1 MNFELTGPL
10 SDQLVSSLVVIVFLG
25 IVIIITGIRVG
36 KLKPTDTPK
45 GLLLVFVLFFEAVLN
60 LIKPHFSGKK
70 LKVFGPYLT
79 AVLLYLVFANTVS
92 LFGLKTPASNAG
104 IAACCSIMTYIM
116 LRFANIR
123 FKGIKQKL
131 RDFLGRIWYMFP
143 IMIPI
148 NLIGEFSTPLT
159 MGLRLFGN
167 MISGLVISTMVY
179 AVLNW
184 VAGIFAGV
192 FLHVVF
198 DIFFGLIQA
207 FVFFMLSVVN
217 ISMATEK

>member
-1 MNFELTGPL
+1 M
-10 SDQLVSSLVVIVFLG
+10 
-25 IVIIITGIRVG
+25 
-36 KLKPTDTPK
+36 
-45 GLLLVFVLFFEAVLN
+45 
-60 LIKPHFSGKK
+60 
-70 LKVFGPYLT
+70 FGPYLI
-79 AVLLYLVFANTVS
+79 AVLLYLMFANTVA
-92 LFGLKTPASNAG
+92 LIGLKTPLSNAG
-104 IAACCSIMTYIM
+104 VAACFSLTTYFM
-116 LRFANIR
+116 LRFANLK

-131 RDFLGRIWYMFP
+131 RDFLGQIWYMFP

-167 MISGLVISTMVY
+167 MVSGMVISAMIY

-184 VAGIFAGV
+184 ALGIFAGV
-192 FLHVVF
+192 FLHIVF
-198 DIFFGLIQA
+198 DIFFGVIQA